1 MRDDIIDMSHPAP
14 PPPSPTTP
22 APWLEVLALPAL
34 LCLLGTVLVALRL
47 MDGDVAVSTRENR
60 PLAVWPTMSRHS
72 IADGSWAR
80 DVDGFVADRFPCRE
94 QFLDL
99 AAVMV
104 DARGVDVR
112 DEVYDGDALGDFG
125 LDPVVGA
132 VDGGVVDGGVVDAV
146 DGGVGDAVDG
156 GVVDAVDAVDGGAVD
171 AGAPKTKRRYK
182 SGIAIVGDRGL
193 MYLVADDDSAAAF
206 ADVVNTW
213 PDVVGPSVR
222 LSLVVTPTATH
233 YYLPAEQQ
241 DKSAPQDENLAVI
254 RQRLRPE
261 VHMVDVDQ
269 ALAPHVDEP
278 IFFRTDHH
286 WTALGAYYAYAA
298 WAKQE
303 GFVPVELKD
312 LEKRTHPPVLGS
324 MHRFTQSKVLKAVP
338 DPIDYWLPAVVY
350 TGWRNRSLNEAPR
363 PATFIVER
371 QKNYAVFLG
380 GDDPQLT
387 ATTTV
392 KNGRRALLVKNSF
405 GNAFAPFLLH
415 HFEEVVVVDYRY
427 YDRSLAAL
435 IKARGITDVILQN
448 ATVTANTRGHTA
460 RLRDALK
467 GTGTAWETM
476 TPEKDAADVK
486 KFQEEHGIVAPK
498 GP

>member
-1 MRDDIIDMSHPAP
+1 MSHPAP

-22 APWLEVLALPAL
+22 APGLEVLALPAL
-34 LCLLGTVLVALRL
+34 LCGLGTVFVALRL

-60 PLAVWPTMSRHS
+60 TLAVWPTMSRHS

-125 LDPVVGA
+125 LDPVVDAGVGDA
-132 VDGGVVDGGVVDAV
+132 GDAGVVDAGVVDGGVVDAV
-146 DGGVGDAVDG
+146 GAVAGGDAVDAG
-156 GVVDAVDAVDGGAVD
+156 D

-213 PDVVGPSVR
+213 SDVVGPSVR

-233 YYLPAEQQ
+233 YYLPLEQQ

-338 DPIDYWLPAVVY
+338 DDIDYWLPAVAY

-380 GDDPQLT
+380 GDDPLLT

-415 HFEEVVVVDYRY
+415 QIGRAHV
-427 YDRSLAAL
+427 
-435 IKARGITDVILQN
+435 
-448 ATVTANTRGHTA
+448 
-460 RLRDALK
+460 
-467 GTGTAWETM
+467 
-476 TPEKDAADVK
+476 
-486 KFQEEHGIVAPK
+486 
-498 GP
+498 